1 MFDTITA
8 ISTARGVGAIGIV
21 RISGDEAIAIAS
33 KIFKGYIDIKN
44 AKSHTIHY
52 GHIVDIDNNIID
64 EVLVMLMRAP
74 KTFTRED
81 VVEINCHGGIVVLE
95 RVLMEVVRAGARLAE
110 PGEFSKRAF
119 LNGRIDLS
127 QVEAI
132 MDIIDSKTDLSLK
145 QAIGQLE
152 GKLSTKI
159 KHYQTELIAI
169 ISTIEVSIDYPEYEE
184 YEIERENIQIS
195 IHRLLLNLRELLK
208 TADTGQMVREG
219 IKTVIIGEPNVG
231 KSSLLNTLLAED
243 KAIVTDI
250 AGTTRD
256 IVEAYFNIEG
266 IPFVLLDTAGI
277 RETDDVVEKIGVEKS
292 LKCVENANL
301 ILMVID
307 ASKSLS
313 DGEIDIIGDIKNKK
327 VIYILNKT
335 DLEQLTLDKDI
346 RKLDDAAV
354 IVKISTANNF
364 GIEELQKIIKDR
376 VVTEEISV
384 GAGATISNQRQKEA
398 LIKAI
403 QSLEKAY
410 ESIADGM
417 PEDCLAID
425 LHDAY
430 GHLGMIIGE
439 ELKEEIINE
448 LFERFCLGK

>member
-8 ISTARGVGAIGIV
+8 ISTARGIGAIGIV
-21 RISGDEAIAIAS
+21 RISGDEAIAIVGE
-33 KIFKGYIDIKN
+33 IFRGNIDIKN

-52 GHIVDIDNNIID
+52 GHIVDTDNNIID

-132 MDIIDSKTDLSLK
+132 MDVIDSKTDLSLK

-159 KHYQTELIAI
+159 KNYQTELITI

-195 IHRLLLNLRELLK
+195 IHRLILNLRELLK
-208 TADTGQMVREG
+208 TANTGQLVREG
-219 IKTVIIGEPNVG
+219 VKTVIIGEPNVG
-231 KSSLLNTLLAED
+231 KSSLLNTLLSED

-256 IVEAYFNIEG
+256 VVEAYFNIEG

-277 RETDDVVEKIGVEKS
+277 RETDDIVEKIGVEKS
-292 LKCVENANL
+292 IKCMEEADL

-307 ASKSLS
+307 SSRALSK
-313 DGEIDIIGDIKNKK
+313 GEIDIIRDIKNKK
-327 VIYILNKT
+327 VIYILNKC
-335 DLEQLTLDKDI
+335 DLKPLTLVEDI
-346 RKLDDAAV
+346 RKLDDTANIANV
-354 IVKISTANNF
+354 STADNT
-364 GIEELQKIIKDR
+364 GIDKLQKIIKKR

-384 GAGATISNQRQKEA
+384 GAEATISNQRQKEA
-398 LIKAI
+398 LIKSI

-410 ESIADGM
+410 EAMLAEM

-439 ELKEEIINE
+439 ALKEEIINE